1 MLSLITA
8 LLSLGFAV
16 MLAIVALLGWGNL
29 TWRAL
34 ACERP
39 ARPDTATA
47 WLGLCVVT
55 GVVDALH
62 LFVAIDWKVTVL
74 VGVIGLAGWASE
86 AGGTARLHALWQRV
100 ASLAERYPWQAGLL
114 GILVL
119 SWCLRAMAVPNN
131 YDSGLYH
138 FQTIRWINEEPI
150 VFGLGN
156 LHWRLA
162 LNQSYFGFLALLNL
176 APLWNKGYAAGGVC
190 LLVLTLATLI
200 ETGLGQSARWRLI
213 FGAGLLVFLGFV
225 AGSIA
230 NPSPDNAVA
239 LLEVAIFLLLFR
251 SLQPCAIESPDAR
264 RCSMAALI
272 LCVAVSCT
280 KFSSAAFALSSI
292 AALAVNLLR
301 AQAIRDVFTT
311 RVVVLAALLGAMHV
325 GRGFILSGAPF
336 FPATWLGAWQLEWA
350 VPMGTAQMETALI
363 QSWARLPGG
372 DLSDAALQGGA
383 WVGGWFARLGG
394 GTLALFVMGLLLMLV
409 NFVGSYK
416 SRSTQPDGALVLL
429 YVPTLVAL
437 AFWFLTAPDVR
448 FLGAVL
454 VLFFLLSSYLA
465 AARLHPMAQRLVSG
479 RFFGMRR
486 MAALFFVLACL
497 GSARYVGLNSLSL
510 RGWSTVPVSAIVE
523 KRTDSGA
530 IVLIPESGNQ
540 CWNAPIPCASLFNAE
555 MHRGKIFSHSMFFTV
570 KPN

>member
-1 MLSLITA
+1 MLSLMTA
-8 LLSLGFAV
+8 ILSLGFAV

-34 ACERP
+34 ACGRP
-39 ARPDTATA
+39 VRPDTATA
-47 WLGLCVVT
+47 WLGLCIAT

-62 LFVAIDWKVTVL
+62 LFVAIDWKVTLL
-74 VGVIGLAGWASE
+74 VGGIGLAGWAGDA
-86 AGGTARLHALWQRV
+86 AGATRLHALWQRI
-100 ASLAERYPWQAGLL
+100 ASLAARYPWQAGLL

-119 SWCLRAMAVPNN
+119 AWCLRAMAVPNN
-131 YDSGLYH
+131 FDSGLYH
-138 FQTIRWINEEPI
+138 FQSIRWVNEEPI

-176 APLWNKGYAAGGVC
+176 APFWNKGYAAGGVC

-251 SLQPCAIESPDAR
+251 SLQSPIVASADAR
-264 RCSMAALI
+264 RDRTVVLL
-272 LCVAVSCT
+272 LCVTVACV
-280 KFSSAAFALSSI
+280 KFSSAAFALGGI
-292 AALAVNLLR
+292 AVLSVDLLR
-301 AQAIRDVFTT
+301 T
-311 RVVVLAALLGAMHV
+311 RALGRVLAPQSIFLVAILGSLHLV
-325 GRGFILSGAPF
+325 RGFILSGAPF

-350 VPMGTAQMETALI
+350 VPIGVARMETVLI
-363 QSWARLPGG
+363 QTWAKMPGADFAEVVSMG
-372 DLSDAALQGGA
+372 WA
-383 WVGGWFARLGG
+383 WIFGWFGRQGFGSLAMLGSG
-394 GTLALFVMGLLLMLV
+394 ILLMLFNLV
-409 NFVGSYK
+409 RLGQGPK
-416 SRSTQPDGALVLL
+416 SNPDRAQLLL
-429 YVPTLVAL
+429 YIPTAF
-437 AFWFLTAPDVR
+437 AIGFWFLTAPDVR

-454 VLFFLLSSYLA
+454 VLFFLLSIYLA
-465 AARLHPMAQRLVSG
+465 AGLIQPATVCPASGKSPARRCLAMAI
-479 RFFGMRR
+479 
-486 MAALFFVLACL
+486 FVLAL
-497 GSARYVGLNSLSL
+497 VGSARYVGVSSLSFSGW
-510 RGWSTVPVSAIVE
+510 RGLPETATIE

-530 IVLIPESGNQ
+530 IVLIPESGNR
-540 CWNAPIPCASLFNAE
+540 CWNAPIPCASLFNSE
-555 MHRGKIFSHSMFFTV
+555 LGRGRIFSHSMFFTG

>member
-8 LLSLGFAV
+8 LLALGFAV

-138 FQTIRWINEEPI
+138 FQSIRWINEEPI

-176 APLWNKGYAAGGVC
+176 SPFWNKGYAAGGVC

-225 AGSIA
+225 AGSTA

-251 SLQPCAIESPDAR
+251 SLQPPTAGSADAHR
-264 RCSMAALI
+264 HRPVALL
-272 LCVAVSCT
+272 LCVTVICV
-280 KFSSAAFALSSI
+280 KFSSAAFALGCI
-292 AALAVNLLR
+292 AVLSVALLR
-301 AQAIRDVFTT
+301 TRAIRRELTP
-311 RVVVLAALLGAMHV
+311 RIILLMAVLGSVHLA
-325 GRGFILSGAPF
+325 RGVILSGVPF

-350 VPMGTAQMETALI
+350 VPIGVARMETVLI
-363 QSWARLPGG
+363 QTWAKVPGADFSEVVSMG
-372 DLSDAALQGGA
+372 WTWIFGWLGRQGTGS
-383 WVGGWFARLGG
+383 
-394 GTLALFVMGLLLMLV
+394 LAMLVSGILLMLV
-409 NFVGSYK
+409 NLLRLRQSPQ
-416 SRSTQPDGALVLL
+416 TNPDRTPLLL
-429 YVPTLVAL
+429 YIPLIVAL

-454 VLFFLLSSYLA
+454 ALYFLFSAYLA
-465 AARLHPMAQRLVSG
+465 CAQFHPPIMGLASVRLSASSRLAIIV
-479 RFFGMRR
+479 F
-486 MAALFFVLACL
+486 ALACL
-497 GSARYVGLNSLSL
+497 GSARFVGLNSLSFS
-510 RGWSTVPVSAIVE
+510 GWSPVPVAVTVE

-530 IVLIPESGNQ
+530 IVLIPEAGNQ
-540 CWNAPIPCASLFNAE
+540 CWNAPIPCGSLFNSE
-555 MHRGKIFSHSMFFTV
+555 VRRGTFHSHSMFTV